1 MRHVKQVVYME
12 GEIVKR
18 ENYDHDA
25 YDVTHRDNRVV
36 VTRLE
41 DDMMVAIFNWFYVVL
56 IGEDWVY

>member
-1 MRHVKQVVYME
+1 ME